1 MENLTDWSTLFYE
14 SLHSTGFKIMNTLPA
29 ILGAVLILLIGW
41 LFAKLVASGIKKLLQ
56 VIRFDQMAENINA
69 REFLQKANVSL
80 SPTDLV
86 AKFFY
91 WILLLL
97 VLVTTADSLG
107 WDALSAEIS
116 NLIGLLPN
124 LLLAITFF
132 IVGVYI
138 ATFVRDFIRG
148 ASSSLGISAGRIFGN
163 LVFYLLLIIVS
174 LTALEQAGLDTSI
187 ITSNLLLIIG
197 SVLIAAAISYGFAS
211 REILANILASFFSRR
226 TFRVGQTIEIEG
238 ERGKVIE
245 ISNISV
251 IIRNAAGEK
260 VVIPTQ
266 QLIQHRVKI
275 IEGS

>member
-1 MENLTDWSTLFYE
+1 
-14 SLHSTGFKIMNTLPA
+14 MNTLPT
-29 ILGAVLILLIGW
+29 ILGAILILLIGW
-41 LFAKLVASGIKKLLQ
+41 LVAKLLASGIGKLLD
-56 VIRFDQMAENINA
+56 VMRFDKMAESINA
-69 REFLQKANVSL
+69 SEFLAKANVSAT
-80 SPTDLV
+80 PTQLV
-86 AKFFY
+86 SKFFY

-107 WDALSAEIS
+107 WNALSAEIS

-163 LVFYLLLIIVS
+163 LIFYLLLIIVS

-197 SVLIAAAISYGFAS
+197 AVLTAAAISYGFAS
-211 REILANILASFFSRR
+211 RDILANILASFFSRR
-226 TFRVGQTIEIEG
+226 TFQVGQTIEIEG
-238 ERGKVIE
+238 ERGRIE
-245 ISNISV
+245 HISNVSV
-251 IIRNAAGEK
+251 IIRNAANEK

-266 QLIQHRVKI
+266 QLLQHRVKI
-275 IEGS
+275 IEG